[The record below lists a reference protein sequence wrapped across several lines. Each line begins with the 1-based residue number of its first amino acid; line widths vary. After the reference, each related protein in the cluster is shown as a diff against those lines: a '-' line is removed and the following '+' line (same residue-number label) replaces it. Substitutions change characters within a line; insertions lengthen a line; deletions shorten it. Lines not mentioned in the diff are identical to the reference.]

1 MFYRIRYFITLPLNN
16 SWSKKYMYTWQQ
28 ILTARQLKIRP
39 WIKNVVACTL
49 IFSFEPGKK
58 RSFFLNQFPEQFPV
72 SRWYHE
78 NHFFKN
84 ENGYNVSLWLLVLKQ
99 ISLVVGNT
107 RSVSHTWTPNDQDQ
121 VSVPRAGVSE
131 TGRGFPVLIGL
142 LVYMQGW

>member
-28 ILTARQLKIRP
+28 ILTARQLKIRH
-39 WIKNVVACTL
+39 WIENVVACTL
-49 IFSFEPGKK
+49 ISFLWTRKK
-58 RSFFLNQFPEQFPV
+58 KIVLVKSIPRAISSIKMV
-72 SRWYHE
+72 SWE
-78 NHFFKN
+78 SFFKN

-107 RSVSHTWTPNDQDQ
+107 RSVSHTWTPNDQNQ